1 MKNVFLIKTNNINDI
16 SIIKLEDKQKIKFF
30 KIHQLKC

>member
-1 MKNVFLIKTNNINDI
+1 MKNILFIKTNNINDI

-30 KIHQLKC
+30 